1 MTHELYSV
9 EQIADLLGLHVRTV
23 RHYVRD
29 GKLKATRI
37 GKQYRIARQDLEA
50 FTGQSASALERAPV
64 RRQRHIEVSTV
75 VLIDAVSQDSAYRL
89 TTFLSAGLS
98 GRSKSDAPARVNH
111 GEAVMRSCGGA
122 ARTRLP
128 AFAVSQAASSLADAA
143 SSEASVPK

>member
-1 MTHELYSV
+1 MTQELYSV

-50 FTGQSASALERAPV
+50 FTGQSASALEPPPL

-75 VLIDAVSQDSAYRL
+75 VLIDAVSKDTAHRL
-89 TTFLSAGLS
+89 TTFLTAGLS
-98 GRSKSDAPARVNH
+98 GRPQSDQPARVETVYDEERARLKIIISASIETTNTLL
-111 GEAVMRSCGGA
+111 GA
-122 ARTRLP
+122 I
-128 AFAVSQAASSLADAA
+128 AAMSGS
-143 SSEASVPK
+143 

>member
-1 MTHELYSV
+1 VTQELYSV

-50 FTGQSASALERAPV
+50 FTGQSASALEPPPL

-75 VLIDAVSQDSAYRL
+75 VLIDAVSKDTAHRL
-89 TTFLSAGLS
+89 TTFLTAGLS
-98 GRSKSDAPARVNH
+98 GRPQSDQPARVETVYDEERARLKIIISASIETTNTLL
-111 GEAVMRSCGGA
+111 GA
-122 ARTRLP
+122 I
-128 AFAVSQAASSLADAA
+128 AAMSGS
-143 SSEASVPK
+143 

>member
-1 MTHELYSV
+1 MTQELYSV

-98 GRSKSDAPARVNH
+98 GRSKSDAPARVETVYDEERARLKIIISASIETTNTLL
-111 GEAVMRSCGGA
+111 GA
-122 ARTRLP
+122 I
-128 AFAVSQAASSLADAA
+128 AAMAGS
-143 SSEASVPK
+143 

>member
-37 GKQYRIARQDLEA
+37 GKQYRIARADLEA
-50 FTGQSASALERAPV
+50 FTGQSASALERPPV

-75 VLIDAVSQDSAYRL
+75 VSIDAVGKDTAYRL
-89 TTFLSAGLS
+89 TTFLTAGLS
-98 GRSKSDAPARVNH
+98 GRSASDAPARVETVYDEERARLKIIISASIETTNTLL
-111 GEAVMRSCGGA
+111 GA
-122 ARTRLP
+122 I
-128 AFAVSQAASSLADAA
+128 AAMAGS
-143 SSEASVPK
+143 

>member
-1 MTHELYSV
+1 VTQELYSV

-50 FTGQSASALERAPV
+50 FTGQSASALERPPA

-89 TTFLSAGLS
+89 TTFLTAGLS
-98 GRSKSDAPARVNH
+98 GRSQSDAPARVETVYDEERARLKIIISASIETTNTLL
-111 GEAVMRSCGGA
+111 GA
-122 ARTRLP
+122 I
-128 AFAVSQAASSLADAA
+128 AAMAGS
-143 SSEASVPK
+143 

>member
-1 MTHELYSV
+1 MTQELYSV

-50 FTGQSASALERAPV
+50 FTGQSASALERPPV

-98 GRSKSDAPARVNH
+98 GRSQSDAPARVETVYDEERARLKIIISASIETTNTLL
-111 GEAVMRSCGGA
+111 GA
-122 ARTRLP
+122 I
-128 AFAVSQAASSLADAA
+128 AAMAGS
-143 SSEASVPK
+143 